1 MMALG
6 MIEVYG
12 YLAAVE
18 ALDAALKAANVKLV
32 QVTKVSGGLVSV
44 LVTGDVG
51 ATKAAID
58 SAAASAARV
67 GKVVSVHVIPRPA
80 KDIER
85 MLGGSPERSDP
96 TDNGGGSL
104 YDAGHENAVKE
115 PEVQIVET
123 VADNTDN
130 MDADEGNTNSG
141 ETVSVD
147 SGEFTPDKLKAM
159 TVQDL
164 RAAARNME
172 VTNMTRKDI
181 RFAKKEELI
190 KKISEFL
197 GQER

>member
-58 SAAASAARV
+58 SAAASAERV

-104 YDAGHENAVKE
+104 YDAGHENAAKE
-115 PEVQIVET
+115 PEVQTVET
-123 VADNTDN
+123 RTDDTDN
-130 MDADEGNTNSG
+130 MDADEGKTNSG